1 MRRVCI
7 GVAVVM
13 VVLALLACGGGVG
26 DEPTWTQTL
35 DSAKFV
41 CPAGRQMAIDTAGRP
56 FCGRQVDSW

>member
-1 MRRVCI
+1 
-7 GVAVVM
+7 M